1 VDGAICG
8 VQGVDDATTS
18 AHPGAVQP
26 GSVTLVIFDGFQAL
40 DLAGPY
46 DVFAEA
52 GYECRVV
59 APRAGPV
66 RSNMGLPVLAA
77 GIADADPR
85 STDTLMVVGGSG
97 VRAARSQRDLVAWV
111 GAAAGKAQ
119 RVTSVCSGAF
129 LLAEAGIL
137 DGRRVTTHWMDAGRL
152 AREFPAVE
160 VDCEPIFIRDGRLWT
175 SAGVT
180 AGMDLALALVEADL
194 GREIALDIAR
204 DLVLYLRRPGN
215 QSQFG
220 VPLWSA
226 QPATDVLREVVDTIH
241 TDPGGRHSIA
251 DLASVA
257 GLSERHLQRRF
268 TKEIG
273 IPPAAYVERARIEAA
288 QRALAERDDPVE
300 AIARRYGFGT
310 SETLRRAFHRLVGIA
325 PSEYRDRFRTAYT

>member
-1 VDGAICG
+1 VE
-8 VQGVDDATTS
+8 
-18 AHPGAVQP
+18 P
-26 GSVTLVIFDGFQAL
+26 GSVTLVIFDGYQAL

-52 GYECRVV
+52 GYKCLIV

-77 GIADADPR
+77 GIADTDPDT
-85 STDTLMVVGGSG
+85 TDTLMVVGGSG
-97 VRAARSQRDLVAWV
+97 VITARSQQELVEWI
-111 GAAAGKAQ
+111 GAAAGSAQ

-129 LLAEAGIL
+129 LLAEAGVL
-137 DGRRVTTHWMDAGRL
+137 DGRRVTTHWSEADQL
-152 AREFPAVE
+152 AREFPSIE

-194 GREIALDIAR
+194 GREVALDIAR

-220 VPLWSA
+220 MPLWSA
-226 QPATDVLREVVDTIH
+226 QPATDVLRKVVDAIQTN
-241 TDPGGRHSIA
+241 PGARHRIP
-251 DLASVA
+251 DLASLA
-257 GLSERHLQRRF
+257 GLSSRHFQRRF

-273 IPPAAYVERARIEAA
+273 MPPAAYVERARIEAA

-300 AIARRYGFGT
+300 SIARHYGFGT
-310 SETLRRAFHRLVGIA
+310 AETLRRAFHRLVGIA
-325 PSEYRDRFRTAYT
+325 PSDYRDRFRTAYT